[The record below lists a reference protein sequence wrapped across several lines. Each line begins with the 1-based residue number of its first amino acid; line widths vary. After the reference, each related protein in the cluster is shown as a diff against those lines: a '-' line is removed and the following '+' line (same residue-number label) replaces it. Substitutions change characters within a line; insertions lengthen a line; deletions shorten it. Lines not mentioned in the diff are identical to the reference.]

1 VLRWYSYLPTCAV
14 VGVLTWTPWVWKVL
28 QSLYIYIWYTRIAT
42 LKQTP
47 CSKMCSVGTAL
58 RTFAVIFV
66 KLKWS
71 HFLPGSPELLQ
82 KPRSAHR
89 NPQQTL
95 GLPSWFFWS
104 SFSGDNVPGTG
115 CSELVNP
122 LWDPNN
128 GQRNFGDNFIRKF
141 LGWITKLGWLVQFF
155 GTYCSKNWSSCC
167 QHQFLTQL
175 VQFCTGLATGKQN
188 TILSLGSDAGCR
200 KGCCIMQSCSSC
212 GAG

>member
-1 VLRWYSYLPTCAV
+1 MAARRRLAAYKISSSFVARRKPASGHQLLATLKQTPCSKCAPLVQLFADLCRGGGLDVNPVGLKSVAIHIYLH
-14 VGVLTWTPWVWKVL
+14 
-28 QSLYIYIWYTRIAT
+28 IYTRIRT
-42 LKQTP
+42 LEQTP

-128 GQRNFGDNFIRKF
+128 GQRNFGDNFNRKF
-141 LGWITKLGWLVQFF
+141 LG
-155 GTYCSKNWSSCC
+155 
-167 QHQFLTQL
+167 
-175 VQFCTGLATGKQN
+175 
-188 TILSLGSDAGCR
+188 
-200 KGCCIMQSCSSC
+200 
-212 GAG
+212 